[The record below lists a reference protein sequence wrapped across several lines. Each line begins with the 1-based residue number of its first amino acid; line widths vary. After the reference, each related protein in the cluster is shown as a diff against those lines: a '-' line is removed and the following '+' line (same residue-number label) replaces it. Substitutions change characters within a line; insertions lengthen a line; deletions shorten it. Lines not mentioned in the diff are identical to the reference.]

1 MIKKYKWG
9 LVISSVVILLPAILG
24 FVFWDKLP
32 QPALMDTGSK
42 LFLVAGM
49 PLILLGI
56 QWLCVL
62 LSAKDV
68 KGADQSEK
76 VVNMVLWIIPVLSLF
91 IAGVFFTASMG
102 KAPQIAQYSLLLFAV
117 LFIVIGNY
125 LPKCKQSFTTGIKI
139 KWTLANEENWYATH
153 RMAGKLWM
161 AGGALLTPCVFLP
174 IKIAFVAFFVLLVVM
189 MLVPT
194 IYSWRYYKKQVAEGK
209 APEKAEVPMTKDMKK
224 VRNGILVGTAVL
236 VAGLMLFIFVF
247 AGFEIHYDATS
258 FTVEAVGFSGTTVN
272 YEDIDAVE
280 YRDSCKAGMRTY
292 GFGDAPVQM
301 GMFTNDEFGSYTRF
315 AYPGS
320 KSAVVVRV
328 DGEVLVLT
336 GKSDEETKVIY
347 EELLLRIGEK

>member
-9 LVISSVVILLPAILG
+9 LVISSAVILLPAILG

-49 PLILLGI
+49 PLILLGF

-91 IAGVFFTASMG
+91 IAGVFFAASMG

-153 RMAGKLWM
+153 RMAGKLWV
-161 AGGALLTPCVFLP
+161 AGGLLTMPCALLPAVATFAAMMGILLGMLILP
-174 IKIAFVAFFVLLVVM
+174 TVYAYRF
-189 MLVPT
+189 
-194 IYSWRYYKKQVAEGK
+194 YQKKQHH
-209 APEKAEVPMTKDMKK
+209 T
-224 VRNGILVGTAVL
+224 
-236 VAGLMLFIFVF
+236 
-247 AGFEIHYDATS
+247 
-258 FTVEAVGFSGTTVN
+258 
-272 YEDIDAVE
+272 
-280 YRDSCKAGMRTY
+280 
-292 GFGDAPVQM
+292 
-301 GMFTNDEFGSYTRF
+301 
-315 AYPGS
+315 
-320 KSAVVVRV
+320 
-328 DGEVLVLT
+328 
-336 GKSDEETKVIY
+336 
-347 EELLLRIGEK
+347 